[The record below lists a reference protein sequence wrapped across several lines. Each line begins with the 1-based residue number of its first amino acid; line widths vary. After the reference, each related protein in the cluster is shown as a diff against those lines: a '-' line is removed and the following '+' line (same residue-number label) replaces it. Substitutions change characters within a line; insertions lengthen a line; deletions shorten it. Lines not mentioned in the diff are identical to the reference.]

1 MLIVLKHSL
10 ISTRV
15 ELRQCIVSCYA
26 RVVLAASI
34 PAFQAGGTGSNPV
47 TCFYNLIGKYSA
59 IILFGETTYQN
70 LKFDDFKRLLILS
83 FIGSV
88 ENYYLYEVSKW

>member
-1 MLIVLKHSL
+1 MIVLKHSL

-59 IILFGETTYQN
+59 IILIWRNY
-70 LKFDDFKRLLILS
+70 LSKFDDFKRLLVLP